1 MLHNLMD
8 YICSYDNLYQAF
20 RSAESCKRYRGEVLT
35 FKQNLEQNLFSIQK
49 DMMDGTYK
57 TGPYREF
64 YIRYPKPR
72 LVMALGF
79 RDRVVQWAIYR
90 QIFPYLEKRFIED
103 SFACRKGKGAM
114 AAVER
119 VLYWERQIIRKPDGK
134 KWYCLKIDIAKYF
147 YRVDHAIALDMLRE
161 ITDDER
167 FIHLMDSI
175 INNTDVPFGLPVG
188 VSADDCPPDQRLYN
202 VGMPIGNLS
211 SQMIANLYLNKLD
224 QFCKHVLHI
233 KYYARYMDDIVIFDN
248 SLNRLHYIRDQIA
261 EYIQDKLALQLNK
274 KTSIRRMTAGVEFVG
289 RVITPAGVR
298 LRKSSK
304 QRIKRVFKREARL
317 YAAGVTSIFH
327 VKQLIASYYG
337 QLLHADTYNLRNWI
351 YENIVFVPGQPLLE
365 VPANGMMR

>member
-8 YICSYDNLYQAF
+8 YVCSYDNLYKAF
-20 RSAESCKRYRGEVLT
+20 RSAESCKRYRGEVLI
-35 FKQNLEQNLFSIQK
+35 FKQNLEQNLFDIQK
-49 DMMDGTYK
+49 DMMNGTYK

-90 QIFPYLEKRFIED
+90 QLSPYLEKRFIED
-103 SFACRKGKGAM
+103 SFACRKNKGAM

-119 VLYWERQIIRKPDGK
+119 ILYWQRQIIRKPDGH

-147 YRVDHAIALDMLRE
+147 YRVDHEIALNMLRE

-188 VSADDCPPDQRLYN
+188 MSADDCPPEQRLSD

-211 SQMIANLYLNKLD
+211 SQMIANMYLNKLD
-224 QFCKHVLHI
+224 QYCKHVLHI

-248 SLNRLHYIRDQIA
+248 DLKRLHFIWKQI
-261 EYIQDKLALQLNK
+261 EDFIQEKLSLQLNK

-317 YAAGVTSIFH
+317 YAAGVTDLFH

-337 QLLHADTYNLRNWI
+337 QLQHANTYNLRNWI
-351 YENIVFVPGQPLLE
+351 YENIVFVRDHSVTDIP
-365 VPANGMMR
+365 VNGNIR